1 MFDIEHP
8 DITAIRS
15 TGYPLNYQPVEYY
28 CDNCGSEIEDEVYE
42 DDYHKLLCLDCL
54 LAIHKKEW

>member
-1 MFDIEHP
+1 MFGIEHP
-8 DITAIRS
+8 DITAIRA

-28 CDNCGSEIEDEVYE
+28 CDNCGQEIEDEVYE
-42 DDYHKLLCLDCL
+42 DFHHHLLCLDCL